1 MPQKP
6 QVRAKEK
13 RRQTKRLAR
22 WREENAKKNAG
33 APSAE
38 SAASAPKK

>member
-6 QVRAKEK
+6 QVRAKTK

-22 WREENAKKNAG
+22 WREEQAKK
-33 APSAE
+33 APQQPEAE
-38 SAASAPKK
+38 PKK